1 MQQLTKDF
9 FNPRSKTDDAR
20 RAQGAWLLLI
30 SLGVF
35 FVSTIILYAIYVI
48 MRLSNGTEQVAPF
61 YLPLNF
67 VLTTLI
73 LISISICLH
82 LSVESVK
89 REAQPE
95 MVRYLTATLILAI
108 LFFVVQSYGMIWIV
122 NRFAEDGSP
131 NRSIYGMTFVLALLH
146 ALHVVGG
153 MIAMCVVYV
162 RALKGRYDHEG
173 YFAIRFNALYW
184 HFLDV
189 VWILMLIAF
198 GIAAALSKTPAA
210 A

>member
-1 MQQLTKDF
+1 MQDMTKNF
-9 FNPRSKTDDAR
+9 FNPRLKTDDAR

-35 FVSTIILYAIYVI
+35 FVSTIMLYALYVV
-48 MRLSNGTEQVAPF
+48 MRLTNGTEQVAPF
-61 YLPLNF
+61 YLPFNF
-67 VLTTLI
+67 ILTTII
-73 LISISICLH
+73 LIAISICLH

-95 MVRYLTATLILAI
+95 MMRYLTATVILA
-108 LFFVVQSYGMIWIV
+108 LAFFVVQGFGMVWIV
-122 NRFAEDGSP
+122 NHFAEDGSP

-146 ALHVVGG
+146 ALHVFGG
-153 MIAMCVVYV
+153 MIGMGLVYV
-162 RALKGRYDHEG
+162 RALRGKYDHES

>member
-1 MQQLTKDF
+1 MQQMTKDF
-9 FNPRSKTDDAR
+9 FNPRTKTDDAR

-35 FVSTIILYAIYVI
+35 FVSTIMLYAIYVV
-48 MRLSNGTEQVAPF
+48 MRLTNGQERVAPF

-67 VLTTLI
+67 ILTTII
-73 LISISICLH
+73 LIAISICAH

-95 MVRYLTATLILAI
+95 MMRYLTATLILAI
-108 LFFVVQSYGMIWIV
+108 GFFVVQGFGMVWIV
-122 NRFAEDGSP
+122 NHFAEDGSP
-131 NRSIYGMTFVLALLH
+131 NRSLYGMTFVLALLH

-153 MIAMCVVYV
+153 MIGMGIVYV
-162 RALKGRYDHEG
+162 RALKHRYDHES

-198 GIAAALSKTPAA
+198 GIAAALSKSPPAA
-210 A
+210 

>member
-1 MQQLTKDF
+1 MSQVTKDF
-9 FNPRSKTDDAR
+9 FNPRNKSDDAK

-35 FVSTIILYAIYVI
+35 FVSTILLYAIYVV
-48 MRLSNGTEQVAPF
+48 MRLTSGAEQVAPF

-67 VLTTLI
+67 VLTTII
-73 LISISICLH
+73 LIAISICSH

-95 MVRYLTATLILAI
+95 MMRYLTATLILAI
-108 LFFVVQSYGMIWIV
+108 LFFIVQSFGMVWIV

-162 RALKGRYDHEG
+162 RAIKGRYDHES

-198 GIAAALSKTPAA
+198 GIAAALSKSPAA

>member
-1 MQQLTKDF
+1 MSQVTKDF

-30 SLGVF
+30 SLAVF
-35 FVSTIILYAIYVI
+35 FVSTIILYAIYVV
-48 MRLSNGTEQVAPF
+48 MRLTSGSERVAPF

-67 VLTTLI
+67 VLTTII
-73 LISISICLH
+73 LIAISTCLH

-95 MVRYLTATLILAI
+95 LMRYLSATMILAI
-108 LFFVVQSYGMIWIV
+108 LFFIVQSYGMAWIV
-122 NRFAEDGSP
+122 TRFADDGSP
-131 NRSIYGMTFVLALLH
+131 NRSIYGMTFVLALVH

-153 MIAMCVVYV
+153 MVGMCIVYV
-162 RALKGRYDHEG
+162 RAMKGRYDHES
-173 YFAIRFNALYW
+173 YFALRFNALYW

-198 GIAAALSKTPAA
+198 GIAAALSKSPPAA
-210 A
+210 

>member
-9 FNPRSKTDDAR
+9 FNPRTKTDDAR

-30 SLGVF
+30 SLGIF
-35 FVSTIILYAIYVI
+35 FVSTIMLYAVYVV
-48 MRLSNGTEQVAPF
+48 MRLTNGSEPVAPF

-67 VLTTLI
+67 LLTTLI
-73 LISISICLH
+73 LVAISICLH
-82 LSVESVK
+82 LSVASVK

-95 MVRYLTATLILAI
+95 MMRYLTATMILAL
-108 LFFVVQSYGMIWIV
+108 LFFVVQSYGMVLIV
-122 NRFAEDGSP
+122 NRFAGDGTP
-131 NRSIYGMTFVLALLH
+131 NRSLYGMTFVLALLH

-153 MIAMCVVYV
+153 MIGMCIVYV
-162 RALKGRYDHEG
+162 RGMKGRYDHES
-173 YFAIRFNALYW
+173 YFAVRFNALYW

-198 GIAAALSKTPAA
+198 GIAAALSKSPTAA
-210 A
+210 

>member
-9 FNPRSKTDDAR
+9 FNPKLKTDDVR

-35 FVSTIILYAIYVI
+35 FVSTILLYALYVV
-48 MRLSNGTEQVAPF
+48 MRLTNGTEQVAPF

-67 VLTTLI
+67 VLTTII
-73 LISISICLH
+73 LIAISTCLH
-82 LSVESVK
+82 LSVQAVK

-95 MVRYLTATLILAI
+95 FVRYLTATLILAVA
-108 LFFVVQSYGMIWIV
+108 FFVVQSFGMVWIV
-122 NRFAEDGSP
+122 NRFADDGSP

-153 MIAMCVVYV
+153 MLGMCIVYV
-162 RALKGRYDHEG
+162 RALRGRYDHES
-173 YFAIRFNALYW
+173 YFAVRFNALYW

-189 VWILMLIAF
+189 IWILMLIAF
-198 GIAAALSKTPAA
+198 GIAAALSKTPPTA
-210 A
+210 

>member
-1 MQQLTKDF
+1 MQNLTKDF
-9 FNPRSKTDDAR
+9 FNPRSKSDDSR
-20 RAQGAWLLLI
+20 RAQGAWLMLI

-35 FVSTIILYAIYVI
+35 FVTTIMLYAIYVV
-48 MRLSNGTEQVAPF
+48 MRLTRGTEQVAPF

-67 VLTTLI
+67 VFTTII
-73 LISISICLH
+73 LIAISICAH

-95 MVRYLTATLILAI
+95 MMRYLTATSVLAI
-108 LFFVVQSYGMIWIV
+108 LFFVVQGFGMVWIV
-122 NRFAEDGSP
+122 EHFAQDGSP
-131 NRSIYGMTFVLALLH
+131 NRSLYGMTFVLALLH

-153 MIAMCVVYV
+153 MVAMGIVYV
-162 RALKGRYDHEG
+162 RAMNGRYDHES
-173 YFAIRFNALYW
+173 YFAIRFNAMYW

-198 GIAAALSKTPAA
+198 GIAAALSKSPPAA
-210 A
+210 